1 MNPAAEILAQN
12 EYVRQRIAP
21 RPGDPDYI
29 CLVDLLEAV
38 RLLAPEKAGKI
49 LDYGCGGS
57 PYRSL
62 FPGATYHRA
71 DLAGGADLDFEFGG
85 DSKLPEEIGGYDLVL
100 SSQVLEHVIE
110 PEVYLAECMRV
121 LRPGGRLLVTTHGTF
136 WDHACPHDY
145 WRWTAYGLDRAVRNA
160 GFETQ
165 RMVKITA
172 NERAKLFITEKWFG
186 VRAKTA
192 GAYGALYDAA
202 FALLRKMSDA
212 RRHRMA
218 DRCFPHDC
226 VIDATNEPLNANLI
240 YIGVGAL
247 AEKPAER

>member
-1 MNPAAEILAQN
+1 MNPAADILAQD

-29 CLVDLLEAV
+29 CLVDLLAAVKLMAPKEAA
-38 RLLAPEKAGKI
+38 RI
-49 LDYGCGGS
+49 LDFGCGGS

-62 FPGATYHRA
+62 FPNATYHRA
-71 DLAGGADLDFEFGG
+71 DLTGGANLDFEFGD
-85 DSKLPEEIGGYDLVL
+85 DSSLPPEIGDYDLVL
-100 SSQVLEHVIE
+100 SSQVIEHVIE
-110 PEVYLAECMRV
+110 PDRYLAECMRI
-121 LRPGGRLLVTTHGTF
+121 LKPGGHLLVTTHGTF

-145 WRWTAYGLDRAVRNA
+145 WRWTAFGLERAVRKA
-160 GFETQ
+160 GFETVQ
-165 RMVKITA
+165 TTKITA
-172 NERAKLFITEKWFG
+172 NERAKLFISEKIFG
-186 VRAKTA
+186 SRARKA
-192 GAYGALYDAA
+192 GALGALYDAS

-218 DRCFPHDC
+218 DECFPHDC

-247 AEKPAER
+247 ARKPATA